1 MRVLGK
7 QDSMRVP
14 GEQVKVATAEVIKA
28 PPTTVK
34 CEEAS
39 SDCGLRGCQDRW
51 NDGSRNSRGTPSGS
65 GRDGKANDGMRFR
78 FGRTNS
84 ERNSKLTR
92 AEENAGLEKR
102 TQSKVQVII
111 QQKSCRI
118 AGRGR
123 WTAVDGEAGGERAK
137 SSVTG
142 KEERDNQVMM
152 ARGQP

>member
-34 CEEAS
+34 CEEAK
-39 SDCGLRGCQDRW
+39 LRLWPAWVSRPLERRIKKQSRNAKW
-51 NDGSRNSRGTPSGS
+51 VGSRWESKRRDAIQVWAHQQREEQQIDESG
-65 GRDGKANDGMRFR
+65 GERR
-78 FGRTNS
+78 FG
-84 ERNSKLTR
+84 
-92 AEENAGLEKR
+92 KR
-102 TQSKVQVII
+102 TQSKVQVTI

-152 ARGQP
+152 SRGQP